1 VVDLDHPPFFVDRVE
16 DAVPSG
22 PQAPQ
27 IRRPVWERL
36 QRPRLIGELADG
48 VPQRRNT
55 DVIIAEEARRLVQ
68 DLDLPVGLIAHRNG
82 MPRRRPASSC
92 DT

>member
-1 VVDLDHPPFFVDRVE
+1 MVDLDYPPFFIDRVE
-16 DAVPSG
+16 DAVASG

-27 IRRPVWERL
+27 IWRPVRERL
-36 QRPRLIGELADG
+36 GRPRLIGEPANS
-48 VPQRRNT
+48 VPERSDTNRI
-55 DVIIAEEARRLVQ
+55 VAEETRRLVKS
-68 DLDLPVGLIAHRNG
+68 LNFPVDLIAHRDG